1 VLFFICRRLAGGL
14 VCLASG
20 FRHDDT
26 PGLVHGL
33 AAQIVLRDRGG
44 AGQAAR
50 KFGFGIAI
58 GTADR
63 PNILLT
69 KNVTATIPV

>member
-1 VLFFICRRLAGGL
+1 V

-20 FRHDDT
+20 FRHDET
-26 PGLVHGL
+26 PGLAHGL
-33 AAQIVLRDRGG
+33 ATEIVLRDRGG
-44 AGQAAR
+44 AGQPAR
-50 KFGFGIAI
+50 TVGFGITI
-58 GTADR
+58 GTGGR